1 MSELSYRALSRL
13 LAKNPYFGKRL
24 VICRNESEAAF
35 LNSWISTSGN
45 KQAQPQSPHPAGVKG
60 VIEQADLNLFIK
72 DCSKCGASLEKKN
85 GVGSG
90 KNGVMIIL
98 HAPKLIG
105 KMEMQFYKK
114 DSAEM
119 LKRIT
124 ASMNLSFG
132 ECYITNMIKCESD
145 DPFMKPS
152 VMVSNC
158 LSVLEA
164 ELALVKPK
172 LALVMGDIRPLQNI
186 VNKSKIFWFAF
197 EHPISMLKNPE
208 LKKAAWETIKR
219 INLKMKELGIV

>member
-1 MSELSYRALSRL
+1 MSESSYKALSRL
-13 LAKNPYFGKRL
+13 LAGNPYFGKRL

-35 LNSWISTSGN
+35 LNLWISPSES
-45 KQAQPQSPHPAGVKG
+45 KQDSPPVHADARNVR
-60 VIEQADLNLFIK
+60 EQAGLNSFIK
-72 DCSKCGASLEKKN
+72 DCSKCGASLEKKI

-90 KNGVMIIL
+90 NNGVMIIL
-98 HAPKLIG
+98 YAPKLVG

-114 DSAEM
+114 DSADM

-152 VMVSNC
+152 EMVSNC

-172 LALVMGDIRPLQNI
+172 LALVMGDIRPLQKI
-186 VNKSKIFWFAF
+186 VNNSEILWFAF
-197 EHPISMLKNPE
+197 EHPISMLKNPD
-208 LKKAAWETIKR
+208 LKRAAWETIKK
-219 INLKMKELGIV
+219 INLKTKELGIA

>member
-1 MSELSYRALSRL
+1 MSELSHRALSRL
-13 LAKNPYFGKRL
+13 IAGNPYFGKRL

-35 LNSWISTSGN
+35 LNSWISHSQS
-45 KQAQPQSPHPAGVKG
+45 KQDFPPTHAGAKNMM
-60 VIEQADLNLFIK
+60 EQADLNSFIK
-72 DCSKCGASLEKKN
+72 DCSKCGASQEKKI
-85 GVGSG
+85 GIGSG

-98 HAPKLIG
+98 YAPKLVG

-114 DSAEM
+114 DSADM

-132 ECYITNMIKCESD
+132 DCYITNMIKCESD

-152 VMVSNC
+152 VMASNC

-172 LALVMGDIRPLQNI
+172 LALVMGDIRPLQKI
-186 VNKSKIFWFAF
+186 VNNSEILWFAF
-197 EHPISMLKNPE
+197 EHPISMLKNPD
-208 LKKAAWETIKR
+208 LKKSAWETIKK
-219 INLKMKELGIV
+219 INLKTKEFGIA